1 MTTRK
6 DLIIILYGILCNKF
20 ILSFVVILTL
30 LRSMY
35 RAYKKL
41 NLVMSFFFYRMNI
54 QKFLCKTF
62 LLDLFYTIKHKVEI
76 AKG

>member
-6 DLIIILYGILCNKF
+6 DLIMILYGILCNKF

-41 NLVMSFFFYRMNI
+41 NLVMSFFI
-54 QKFLCKTF
+54 
-62 LLDLFYTIKHKVEI
+62 E
-76 AKG
+76 